1 MGVIRVRFTFLYEA
15 FQIDFSAITRFVCDE
30 DIANQTFCSDI
41 TDKSVKNITLGYLK
55 KENISE
61 ECDKFTVDLQNHNLV
76 PETLAGN
83 RKIGLPAL
91 IAIIVSSLLLL
102 LAVIVGLVFYG
113 NKRRKTAIARP
124 KSVYRLTK
132 KDLEEEEGVT
142 VP

>member
-1 MGVIRVRFTFLYEA
+1 MKYFK
-15 FQIDFSAITRFVCDE
+15 IDFSAITRFVCDE

-41 TDKSVKNITLGYLK
+41 TDKSVRNITLGYLK
-55 KENISE
+55 EENISE

-76 PETLAGN
+76 LETPASSRTL
-83 RKIGLPAL
+83 GLPAL

-102 LAVIVGLVFYG
+102 LVVIVGLVFYG
-113 NKRRKTAIARP
+113 NKRRKKAIARP